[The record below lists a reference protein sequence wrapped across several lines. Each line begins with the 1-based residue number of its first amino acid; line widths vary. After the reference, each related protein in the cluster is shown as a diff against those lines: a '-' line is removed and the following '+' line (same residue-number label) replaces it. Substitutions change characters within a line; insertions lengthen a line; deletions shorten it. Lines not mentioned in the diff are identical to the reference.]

1 MKITLELNRR
11 HLLRGLLA
19 IIFLWAALSKLANP
33 QDFFSHL
40 VAYQLPLPAGLLRLT
55 AVVLPWLELCCGLAL
70 LSGVWLRAA
79 LAWTV
84 LLCGVFVLATGQAWG
99 RGLEISCGCLNLD
112 WLGLGGDPKGAGV
125 HWLQSPGFAFVRA
138 SLLGIV
144 AVYLFRGPVR
154 TENPA
159 TD

>member
-11 HLLRGLLA
+11 HLLRWLLA

-40 VAYQLPLPAGLLRLT
+40 VAYQLPLPVGLLRLT
-55 AVVLPWLELCCGLAL
+55 AVALPWLELCCGLAL

-112 WLGLGGDPKGAGV
+112 WLGLGGDSKASV
-125 HWLQSPGFAFVRA
+125 HWLQSAGFAFIRA
-138 SLLGIV
+138 ALLGIV
-144 AVYLFRGPVR
+144 AVYLLRGQAR
-154 TENPA
+154 TETPGS
-159 TD
+159 D